1 MFDKFKTSITNIL
14 IGLIIFMAAG
24 FLAAY
29 LYGWHQN
36 AIAGA
41 KYDLSNLIE
50 TAKWIMGQLI
60 ALFSSHSLLNTSIPW
75 LSKGDADGK

>member
-1 MFDKFKTSITNIL
+1 VKLSISNML
-14 IGLIIFMAAG
+14 IQLIIVVAAG

-41 KYDLSNLIE
+41 KYDLASLFE
-50 TAKWIMGQLI
+50 TAKWTMGQLI
-60 ALFSSHSLLNTSIPW
+60 VLFSSHSLLNTSIPW
-75 LSKGDADGK
+75 RQGSE